1 MLGSFGRVPLGWRL
15 IRAHKGRSFRLF
27 LIDASTEIIFANR
40 QCCTANLDCFVW
52 RCCHTGGTWWLDFAA
67 IGSHYTRLP
76 PCARV
81 LPIYSKR
88 AAFCARQNWIFG
100 CFQFCPLVACIEYF
114 TQIKKGMILLHY
126 LKSPNSYKIWMS
138 FSFCFVSYFAFLL
151 ILYAHEE
158 FVMIW
163 TKQKGSLQTNLKTH
177 TPQSKS
183 GRISIYSSYLTKLKN
198 YTE

>member
-1 MLGSFGRVPLGWRL
+1 
-15 IRAHKGRSFRLF
+15 
-27 LIDASTEIIFANR
+27 
-40 QCCTANLDCFVW
+40 
-52 RCCHTGGTWWLDFAA
+52 
-67 IGSHYTRLP
+67 
-76 PCARV
+76 
-81 LPIYSKR
+81 
-88 AAFCARQNWIFG
+88 
-100 CFQFCPLVACIEYF
+100 
-114 TQIKKGMILLHY
+114 
-126 LKSPNSYKIWMS
+126 MS

-158 FVMIW
+158 FVLIW